1 MVAAESD
8 EMTLPA
14 VVKARRF
21 PSHQSAFPT
30 LYPERS
36 AVSEAKQRGVEGP
49 LRSSPHAGC
58 PILTSCF
65 STLEPALSEAEGVG
79 FHGSVEQ
86 RLLHCFCFWVAQRFT
101 AAVSACFERGF

>member
-1 MVAAESD
+1 
-8 EMTLPA
+8 MTLPA

-65 STLEPALSEAEGVG
+65 STLEPALSEAEGVE
-79 FHGSVEQ
+79 FHGSVE
-86 RLLHCFCFWVAQRFT
+86 LGILPWSLFLGG
-101 AAVSACFERGF
+101 AAVSRCDLSAQFRRPDGG